1 MKGLAI
7 VEITSKF
14 NCNILTGSKCMYMEW
29 KKLIFKIPIIKI
41 FQSNNC
47 TVIPNNWKWPKIV
60 QLTFFADKAIN
71 RESIFSRN
79 GR

>member
-7 VEITSKF
+7 VEIISKF

-29 KKLIFKIPIIKI
+29 KRFIFKVPIIDF

-47 TVIPNNWKWPKIV
+47 TVVTNKINSSINI
-60 QLTFFADKAIN
+60 FADKTIN
-71 RESIFSRN
+71 RESIFSRD